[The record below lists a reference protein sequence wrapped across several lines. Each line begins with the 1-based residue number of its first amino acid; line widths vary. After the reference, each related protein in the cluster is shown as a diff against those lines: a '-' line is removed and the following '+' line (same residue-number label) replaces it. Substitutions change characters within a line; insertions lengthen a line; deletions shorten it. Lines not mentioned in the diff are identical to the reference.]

1 MMAVI
6 RTVEL
11 HRHYSMGDNT
21 VRALDGVNIEILKA
35 EMVAVMGPSGSGK
48 TTLMHL
54 VGCLDS
60 PSSGNVYI
68 DEEDISNMTQNQ
80 LADIRNKKI
89 GFVFQQF
96 NLLAR
101 TSILDNVATPLMY
114 AKVSASERHAYA
126 AHALERV
133 GLKERM
139 YHKPNELSG
148 GQRQRAAIARALVTE
163 PSLILA
169 DEPTGALDSK
179 TGNQIIDL
187 FHRLHDEGNTFMV
200 VTHDP
205 EVSAECARSIRL
217 RDGRIEEKD

>member
-1 MMAVI
+1 MAVI